1 MTYYLANL
9 VLSKQFNLAIT
20 LVKFHYSTMES
31 SSHLFKANFYRL
43 YALALFYKIDANH
56 DANLD
61 AFQSSKDQFS
71 DSWQE
76 VLQ

>member
-9 VLSKQFNLAIT
+9 VLSKQFSMAIT

-31 SSHLFKANFYRL
+31 ASHLFKANFYRL
-43 YALALFYKIDANH
+43 YALALFYKIDLKH
-56 DANLD
+56 DTN
-61 AFQSSKDQFS
+61 QFS

-76 VLQ
+76 VL